1 MKYKLMPEN
10 KQQKNA
16 NAVQILYCSGKIVSD
31 TIKVT
36 PNPAII
42 ASTNEYGICF
52 TVNFLPSLL
61 KKVSFLIKLVLLK
74 ITSNNGVHTKV
85 LQLIQEP
92 NCSIFSSNLTKLLI
106 ANPADIPNQNTK
118 FHIRSLL
125 SHFSGPFLGLTW
137 IKGLISP
144 VVAPLVKFCIVPSAN
159 YSSKRHYIIPNIS
172 LLFKQILLVLSGII
186 LTSSPNAAYSA
197 TKDEILELISR
208 AEQENNIPRGLLLA
222 VSKIESNLQPFA
234 LNIKGQTILSKDE
247 NHALQNIRQA
257 LNAGITNIDIGIM
270 QLNYKWHHHNFTSL
284 EDMLKLETNIK
295 YAAELLVKLKQAYGD
310 WHTAVR
316 HYHSLEPKYH
326 KKYSRK
332 IVLCWLANN

>member
-1 MKYKLMPEN
+1 MPEN
-10 KQQKNA
+10 ILNHNINA
-16 NAVQILYCSGKIVSD
+16 SYILPYCLDEIVCN

-36 PNPAII
+36 PIPNII
-42 ASTNEYGICF
+42 ASGNEYGICF

-74 ITSNNGVHTKV
+74 ITSNNGIHTKV

-92 NCSIFSSNLTKLLI
+92 NCSIFRSNLTKLLT
-106 ANPADIPNQNTK
+106 ANPADMPNQNTK

-137 IKGLISP
+137 FKGLIP
-144 VVAPLVKFCIVPSAN
+144 LVVAPLVKFCIVPSAN
-159 YSSKRHYIIPNIS
+159 YSSTRHYIIPNIP
-172 LLFKQILLVLSGII
+172 LLSKQILLLLSSII
-186 LTSSPNAAYSA
+186 LTSLPNAAYSA
-197 TKDEILELISR
+197 TKDEVLKLISQT
-208 AEQENNIPRGLLLA
+208 EKESDIPRGLLLSIA
-222 VSKIESNLQPFA
+222 KIESNLQPLA
-234 LNIKGQTILSKDE
+234 LNIKGQTILPKDE

-257 LNAGITNIDIGIM
+257 LNAGITNIDIGIT

-295 YAAELLVKLKQAYGD
+295 YAAKLLVKLKQAYGD
-310 WHTAVR
+310 WHTAIR

-332 IVLCWLANN
+332 IVLCWLASN